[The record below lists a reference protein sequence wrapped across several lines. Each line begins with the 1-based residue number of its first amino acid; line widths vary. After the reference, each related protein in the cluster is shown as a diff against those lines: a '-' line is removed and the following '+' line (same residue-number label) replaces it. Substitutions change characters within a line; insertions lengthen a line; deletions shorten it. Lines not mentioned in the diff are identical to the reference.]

1 MNSDELREKAIELMG
16 RALDDLNRN
25 TILGDSSV
33 DLLVQAIDTI
43 LDLILDLI
51 LENGFEL
58 PTDVQGFIREGKPL
72 EPLQ

>member
-43 LDLILDLI
+43 LDLIL
-51 LENGFEL
+51 ENGFEL